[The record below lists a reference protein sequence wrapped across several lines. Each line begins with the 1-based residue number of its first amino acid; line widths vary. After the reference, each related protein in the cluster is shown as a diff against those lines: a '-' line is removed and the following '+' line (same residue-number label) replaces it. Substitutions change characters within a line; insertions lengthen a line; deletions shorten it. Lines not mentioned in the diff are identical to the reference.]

1 MLEPVTTESSGT
13 ADPARTVALLWGT
26 LKRPRRGPRHALTS
40 EQIVAAA
47 VRIADADRDLAPLSM
62 RRVAESLGVGTMSLY
77 TYVASRAELLEAM
90 LDSVHGEVVARLEKD
105 GATGWREALR
115 AVADANR
122 AMYLRHPWM
131 LQAFTGRP
139 PLGPNTLAKYD
150 RELRALDGIG
160 LTDPQM
166 DAALTLVLT
175 HVEGVVRRRVE
186 AERAAQR
193 SGMTDAQ
200 WWEAAAPALSEVFDP
215 ARFPVAGR
223 VGQAAGEAHQAAFD
237 VEHEYAFGLDRLIE
251 GLATLVKD

>member
-1 MLEPVTTESSGT
+1 MTSESSGNV
-13 ADPARTVALLWGT
+13 DPARTIALLWGT
-26 LKRPRRGPRHALTS
+26 RQLPRRGPRHALTT

-47 VRIADADRDLAPLSM
+47 VRIADADRDLGPLSM
-62 RRVAESLGVGTMSLY
+62 RRVAEELGVGTMSLY

-90 LDSVHGEVVARLEKD
+90 LESVHGEVVTELAVEP
-105 GATGWREALR
+105 AAEPVAWPEALR
-115 AVADANR
+115 AVAAANR

-139 PLGPNTLAKYD
+139 GLGPNTLAKYD

-160 LTDPQM
+160 LTDLQM

-175 HVEGVVRRRVE
+175 HVEGVVRRKVE
-186 AERAAQR
+186 AERSAQR

-200 WWEAAAPALSEVFDP
+200 WWEAAAPALSKVFDP

-237 VEHEYAFGLDRLIE
+237 VEHEYSFGLDRVIE
-251 GLATLVKD
+251 GLAALIRG